1 MPLSETSFIVEL
13 IQGSDI
19 TSLGF
24 NYSSYYNPGMTSPR
38 ILKEPVTKWNA
49 GEAEFIEYMNSVY
62 IPTHRREV
70 ESEASTLIYQKRANA
85 GVANQIMGTCDVL
98 LLGIVNNRSV
108 QSSHSSRLKPIVNA
122 PAIPSHFFLFPL
134 FNFTFPAVLSSPSGD
149 SHHSSSWLEEA
160 RLSSVTSVV
169 NDSTIH
175 LEFTSRAMIP
185 GITDSTPF
193 NSLYKDVVVIESATT
208 FLRPIFRVKSVRHFA
223 RTVIMPNANASVARG
238 SWYRTCFH
246 GLFQP
251 SAFTAEFIEPW
262 VHAFEG
268 HFMVGA
274 HIRLAGNLTTW
285 REKAAALT
293 LSQVEAQ
300 FDAMESI
307 LDEKP
312 NSLLFLATDS
322 PWIERE
328 MEERFGNQLLF
339 VGNLPRTHTGTFTNE
354 AGLMRSYTELVLLS
368 KCDVLFLSTKSSY
381 SRLANSIKKETARV
395 YFF

>member
-1 MPLSETSFIVEL
+1 
-13 IQGSDI
+13 
-19 TSLGF
+19 
-24 NYSSYYNPGMTSPR
+24 MTSPR
-38 ILKEPVTKWNA
+38 ILKEPATKWNA

-70 ESEASTLIYQKRANA
+70 KSESSTLIYQKRANA

-108 QSSHSSRLKPIVNA
+108 QSSHSSLLKPIVNA
-122 PAIPSHFFLFPL
+122 PAIPSHFFVFPL
-134 FNFTFPAVLSSPSGD
+134 FNFTFPAVLSSPSGA
-149 SHHSSSWLEEA
+149 SHHSSSSLEEA

-175 LEFTSRAMIP
+175 LEYTSRAMIP

-300 FDAMESI
+300 FDVMESI

-322 PWIERE
+322 PWIEKE

-381 SRLANSIKKETARV
+381 SRLANFIKKETAQV

>member
-1 MPLSETSFIVEL
+1 MEL

-38 ILKEPVTKWNA
+38 ILKGSVTKWNA
-49 GEAEFIEYMNSVY
+49 GEAEFIDYMNSVY

-70 ESEASTLIYQKRANA
+70 KEESSTLIYQKRANA

-108 QSSHSSRLKPIVNA
+108 QCSHSSRLKPIVNA

-134 FNFTFPAVLSSPSGD
+134 FNFTFPAVLLSPSGD
-149 SHHSSSWLEEA
+149 SHHSPSLLEEA
-160 RLSSVTSVV
+160 RLSSVTTVV

-175 LEFTSRAMIP
+175 LEFTSRVMIP

-300 FDAMESI
+300 FDVMESI

-381 SRLANSIKKETARV
+381 SRLANAIKKETAQV

>member
-1 MPLSETSFIVEL
+1 MEL

-70 ESEASTLIYQKRANA
+70 KEESSTLIYQKRVYA

-108 QSSHSSRLKPIVNA
+108 QSSHSSPLKPIVNA
-122 PAIPSHFFLFPL
+122 PAIPSHFFVCPL
-134 FNFTFPAVLSSPSGD
+134 FNFTFPSVLSSPSGV
-149 SHHSSSWLEEA
+149 SHHSSSSLEEA

-208 FLRPIFRVKSVRHFA
+208 FLRPIFRLKSVRHFA
-223 RTVIMPNANASVARG
+223 RTVIMPNANGSVARG

-307 LDEKP
+307 LDENP
-312 NSLLFLATDS
+312 NSLLFLTTDS

-381 SRLANSIKKETARV
+381 SRLANSIKKETAQV